1 MKRHGRSGEAP
12 ERPLLLVFSDRAPE
26 ATGKGAGIPALGSL
40 ALLEPTVGGGW
51 PANGGRV

>member
-26 ATGKGAGIPALGSL
+26 ATGKGPGIPAQGSL
-40 ALLEPTVGGGW
+40 ALLEPTAGGCW
-51 PANGGRV
+51 AANGGRV